1 MIKLG
6 LSAFYHDSA
15 ACLMINGEVIAAVEE
30 ERFTEIKHDNSFPY
44 NSIKW
49 VLSHTRIKINDIDEV
64 HWYENPETKDNR
76 VKTIF
81 NKRPIKT
88 FFLRRRYN
96 KDRKTNS
103 PETLLKNLGYTGK
116 IIYHDHHY
124 SHAAFSY
131 YTSPYRDAAILTVD
145 GVGEWETTT
154 ISIGTGEKIKKLIN
168 IDYPNSLG
176 MLYSTITSYLG
187 FRPNE
192 GEYKVMGLAPYGDPS
207 VYLEKL
213 EKVFTNTSNKYLIN
227 QKYFTWEYSDKIMF
241 NNRLCRLLELPPR
254 LPEEPLT
261 QDHKNLAASL
271 QKLYEQQFLKLVK
284 TAKNITKSENLCIGG
299 GCAYNGVANTLAY
312 KHFKS
317 VYIPFAPSD
326 SGSAIGACLDT
337 HTKVR
342 PYLGP
347 SFSNNQIRKE
357 LQNYKNKLIYFN
369 LSEEKLITKV
379 GGLLQGQNIVAWF
392 QDKMEF
398 GARALGNRSI
408 LASAKNAKMREK
420 LNYVIKKR
428 EGFRPFAPS
437 VLEEQKDWFGVVE
450 TSPFMNLISYIRGVG
465 RQGHVVPFPAA
476 THINRTARVQTV
488 NKSQNTK
495 FYKLLTEVKR
505 REGVGVLLNTSYN
518 LKDQTITMT
527 PKQAIDRYLSSDID
541 FLVINNFLIKKHN
554 DKRQDQKEN
563 RRMAKEKRVR

>member
-15 ACLMINGEVIAAVEE
+15 ACLMIDGKVIAAAEE
-30 ERFTEIKHDNSFPY
+30 ERFTEIKHDDSFPY
-44 NSIKW
+44 NAIEW
-49 VLSHTRIKINDIDEV
+49 VLNYAGIKITDINEI
-64 HWYENPETKDNR
+64 HWYENPDTKDDR

-81 NKRPIKT
+81 NKRPFKT
-88 FFLRRRYN
+88 FFLRQRY
-96 KDRKTNS
+96 
-103 PETLLKNLGYTGK
+103 LKNKKNKSPKNLLHDLGYRGE

-124 SHAAFSY
+124 SHAAFCY
-131 YTSPYRDAAILTVD
+131 FTSPYKDAAILTVD

-154 ISIGTGEKIKKLIN
+154 ISIGTGKHIKKLLT

-192 GEYKVMGLAPYGDPS
+192 GEYKVMGLAPYGDPTI
-207 VYLEKL
+207 YLEKL
-213 EKVFTNTSNKYLIN
+213 QSVLTDTSNKYLIN

-241 NNRLCRLLELPPR
+241 NKKLCQLLELPPR
-254 LPEEPLT
+254 LPEDTLT

-271 QKLYEQQFLKLVK
+271 QKLYEDQFLKLVE
-284 TAKNITKSENLCIGG
+284 TAKNITKSQNLCIGG
-299 GCAYNGVANTLAY
+299 GCAYNGVANYKAY
-312 KHFKS
+312 KYFKS
-317 VYIPFAPSD
+317 VYVPFAPSD
-326 SGSAIGACLDT
+326 SGSAIGACLDN
-337 HTKVR
+337 HIKVN

-347 SFSNNQIRKE
+347 SFSNNQVRKE
-357 LQNYKNKLIYFN
+357 LQKYKDRLLYFN
-369 LSEEKLITKV
+369 LSEEKLIKKV

-392 QDKMEF
+392 QGKMEF

-437 VLEEQKDWFGVVE
+437 VLEEQKNWFGVVE
-450 TSPFMNLISYIRGVG
+450 TSPFMNLVSYIKGVG
-465 RQGHVVPFPAA
+465 KQGYVVPFPAA

-488 NKSQNTK
+488 NETQNPK
-495 FYKLLTEVKR
+495 FYKLLTEIKR

-527 PKQAIDRYLSSDID
+527 PKQAIDRYLSSDIN
-541 FLVINNFLIKKHN
+541 FLVINNFLIKK
-554 DKRQDQKEN
+554 K
-563 RRMAKEKRVR
+563 